1 MKRRL
6 VHLLAVVCYFCGLDA
21 LFYAL
26 NRRAKRIVTFH
37 NVLRDELFR
46 PGLANGVSN
55 RLSEFVHIVDECAK
69 RFPISNDLFD
79 PTTLTITFDDG
90 YRNQYTTAFKHLRG
104 KGFPAILFLAGDLAP
119 NEGNGEEGAEEGVR
133 GEDVPTAKT
142 SGLVV
147 DRLLHQVA
155 EAPIEMIPGGDRLSY
170 WMKTVWP
177 KFVREARRRGAASA
191 FDGGSFCPDLPV
203 DYLQERLGTISA
215 AELNEMRTAG
225 WQIGWHTKSH
235 VPLAALDEAS
245 VRAELDSP
253 SVYRAVCLSYPFGN
267 PEEVGDLAP
276 RLAAELG
283 YPCAVSNTNTA
294 PANAASRYF
303 LPRLALP
310 ADAYEL
316 HFELSGL
323 KFFLK
328 NRRLL
333 PVARLTRG

>member
-55 RLSEFVHIVDECAK
+55 RLSEFAHIVDECAK

-79 PTTLTITFDDG
+79 PKTLTITFDDG
-90 YRNQYTTAFKHLRG
+90 YRNQYTTAFKHLKA
-104 KGFPAILFLAGDLAP
+104 KGFPAILFLAGDLSP
-119 NEGNGEEGAEEGVR
+119 NEGKAL
-133 GEDVPTAKT
+133 
-142 SGLVV
+142 SV
-147 DRLLHQVA
+147 DLLLHQVA
-155 EAPIEMIPGGDRLSY
+155 EAPIEMIPGGNRLAY
-170 WMKTVWP
+170 WMTTVWP

-191 FDGGSFCPDLPV
+191 FDGVAFCPDLPA
-203 DYLQERLGTISA
+203 DYVRERLGTISA
-215 AELNEMRTAG
+215 AELDEMRASG

-323 KFFLK
+323 KFFFK